1 MANWL
6 RAYQF
11 SAGQAGAAGFA
22 ITQLHINFSVEKADV
37 SSPNTAKIA
46 LWNLN
51 PEHKAALEEK
61 DCIVTLNAGYEGNTP
76 MVLTGT
82 VTNVVTEDDG
92 ADQKTTIDVL
102 DGRKELRDSYVT
114 FEYLQTTDSKLI
126 LQDAAGQMGLPVTFS
141 QGATFKPLESYSYV
155 GLAKNVFDKVC
166 ASNGLTWSI
175 QNGVIQITKANE
187 PISTIAHLI
196 SPQTGLIE
204 SPKKLTQS
212 EKNSGNAEENSSKN
226 KAQAG
231 WEIRYFL
238 NAAIGVNDL
247 VQLESKVA
255 NGIFRV
261 ESVKLEGD
269 NMSGDWLC
277 TAQIVEAAS

>member
-11 SAGQAGAAGFA
+11 SAGQAGASGFA
-22 ITQLHINFSVEKADV
+22 VTELHIQFSVEKADV
-37 SSPNTAKIA
+37 ASPNTAKIS
-46 LWNLN
+46 LWNLS
-51 PEHKAALEEK
+51 EAHKAALEEK
-61 DCIVTLNAGYEGNTP
+61 DCVVTLNAGYSGNTP

-114 FEYLQTTDSKLI
+114 FGYLQPTDSKLI
-126 LQDAAGQMGLPVTFS
+126 LQDAAGQMGLPITFS

-155 GLAKNVFDKVC
+155 GLAKNVLDKVC
-166 ASNGLTWSI
+166 ASNNLTWTI
-175 QNGVIQITKANE
+175 QNGIIQVTRSNE

-196 SPQTGLIE
+196 SPQTGLIG

-247 VQLESKVA
+247 VQLKSKAV

-269 NMSGDWLC
+269 NMAGDWLC

>member
-1 MANWL
+1 MNNWI
-6 RAYQF
+6 RSYQF
-11 SAGQAGAAGFA
+11 SAGQAGGIGFGA
-22 ITQLHINFSVEKADV
+22 NELRIQFSVEKSDV
-37 SSPNTAKIA
+37 ASPNTAKIS

-51 PEHKAALEEK
+51 PTHKSALEEK
-61 DCIVTLNAGYEGNTP
+61 DCVVTLNAGYRGNMP
-76 MVLTGT
+76 LVLTGT

-114 FEYLQTTDSKLI
+114 LGYLQSTDSKLI
-126 LQDAAGQMGLPVTFS
+126 LQDAAGQMGLPITFS
-141 QGATFKPLESYSYV
+141 PGASFKPLESYSYV
-155 GLAKNVFDKVC
+155 GLAKNVLDKVC
-166 ASNGLTWSI
+166 ASNNLTWTI
-175 QNGVIQITKANE
+175 QNGVIQVTKSNE

-196 SPQTGLIE
+196 SSQTGLIG

-212 EKNSGNAEENSSKN
+212 EKNSGSAEENSSKN

-247 VQLESKVA
+247 VQLQSKAA

-261 ESVKLEGD
+261 KSVKLQGD
-269 NMSGDWLC
+269 NMAGDWVC
-277 TAQIVEAAS
+277 VAKIVEAE

>member
-11 SAGQAGAAGFA
+11 SAGQAGGAGFG
-22 ITQLHINFSVEKADV
+22 ISELHIQFSVEKADV
-37 SSPNTAKIA
+37 SSPNTAKIS
-46 LWNLN
+46 LWNLS
-51 PEHKAALEEK
+51 PAHKAALEEK
-61 DCIVTLNAGYEGNTP
+61 DCIVTLNAGYEDSVP

-126 LQDAAGQMGLPVTFS
+126 LQDAAGQMGLPITFS
-141 QGATFKPLESYSYV
+141 QGASFKPLESYSYV
-155 GLAKNVFDKVC
+155 GLAKNVMDKVC
-166 ASNGLTWSI
+166 ASNGLTWTI
-175 QNGVIQITKANE
+175 QNGVIQVTKANE

-196 SPQTGLIE
+196 SSKTGLIG

-231 WEIRYFL
+231 WEIRYLL

-247 VQLESKVA
+247 VQLESKTA

-269 NMSGDWLC
+269 NMAGDWMC
-277 TAQIVEAAS
+277 TAKVVEAAS

>member
-1 MANWL
+1 M
-6 RAYQF
+6 
-11 SAGQAGAAGFA
+11 
-22 ITQLHINFSVEKADV
+22 EKADV

-46 LWNLN
+46 LWNLS
-51 PEHKAALEEK
+51 PEHKAALEKK
-61 DCIVTLNAGYEGNTP
+61 DCVVTLNAGYKNNIP

-102 DGRKELRDSYVT
+102 DGRKELRDSYVS
-114 FEYLQTTDSKLI
+114 FGYLQPTDSKLI
-126 LQDAAGQMGLPVTFS
+126 LQDAAGQMGLPITFS
-141 QGATFKPLESYSYV
+141 QGATFKRLESYSYV
-155 GLAKNVFDKVC
+155 GLAKNVLDKVC
-166 ASNGLTWSI
+166 ASNGLVWSI
-175 QNGVIQITKANE
+175 QNGIIQVTKANE

-196 SPQTGLIE
+196 SSKTGLIG

-247 VQLESKVA
+247 VQLESKVV

-269 NMSGDWLC
+269 NMAGDWLC
-277 TAQIVEAAS
+277 TAQVVEAAS

>member
-1 MANWL
+1 MRFQW
-6 RAYQF
+6 
-11 SAGQAGAAGFA
+11 
-22 ITQLHINFSVEKADV
+22 VD
-37 SSPNTAKIA
+37 
-46 LWNLN
+46 
-51 PEHKAALEEK
+51 LEYPK
-61 DCIVTLNAGYEGNTP
+61 
-76 MVLTGT
+76 
-82 VTNVVTEDDG
+82 
-92 ADQKTTIDVL
+92 
-102 DGRKELRDSYVT
+102 RRDSGH
-114 FEYLQTTDSKLI
+114 QSKRA
-126 LQDAAGQMGLPVTFS
+126 DF
-141 QGATFKPLESYSYV
+141 Y
-155 GLAKNVFDKVC
+155 NR
-166 ASNGLTWSI
+166 
-175 QNGVIQITKANE
+175 
-187 PISTIAHLI
+187 
-196 SPQTGLIE
+196 SPHQPKDGPDRK
-204 SPKKLTQS
+204 PKKLTQS

>member
-11 SAGQAGAAGFA
+11 SAGQAGASGFA
-22 ITQLHINFSVEKADV
+22 ISELHIQFSVEKADV

-46 LWNLN
+46 LWNLS

-61 DCIVTLNAGYEGNTP
+61 DCVVTLNAGYSGNTP

-92 ADQKTTIDVL
+92 TDQKTTIDVL
-102 DGRKELRDSYVT
+102 DGRKELRDSYVS
-114 FEYLQTTDSKLI
+114 FGYLQPTDSKLI
-126 LQDAAGQMGLPVTFS
+126 LQDAAGQMGLPITFS
-141 QGATFKPLESYSYV
+141 QGATFKRLESYSYV
-155 GLAKNVFDKVC
+155 GLAKNVLDKVC
-166 ASNGLTWSI
+166 ASNGLVWSI
-175 QNGVIQITKANE
+175 QNGIIQVTKANE

-196 SPQTGLIE
+196 SSKTGLIG

-247 VQLESKVA
+247 VQLESKVV

-269 NMSGDWLC
+269 NMAGDWLC
-277 TAQIVEAAS
+277 TAQVVEAAS

>member
-82 VTNVVTEDDG
+82 VTNVYEFDKAPEHDWRELFSKWELAAAPKWAPVLSHIKTLMTSMAVNVNAVTE
-92 ADQKTTIDVL
+92 
-102 DGRKELRDSYVT
+102 E
-114 FEYLQTTDSKLI
+114 
-126 LQDAAGQMGLPVTFS
+126 
-141 QGATFKPLESYSYV
+141 
-155 GLAKNVFDKVC
+155 
-166 ASNGLTWSI
+166 
-175 QNGVIQITKANE
+175 
-187 PISTIAHLI
+187 
-196 SPQTGLIE
+196 
-204 SPKKLTQS
+204 
-212 EKNSGNAEENSSKN
+212 
-226 KAQAG
+226 
-231 WEIRYFL
+231 
-238 NAAIGVNDL
+238 
-247 VQLESKVA
+247 
-255 NGIFRV
+255 
-261 ESVKLEGD
+261 
-269 NMSGDWLC
+269 
-277 TAQIVEAAS
+277 

>member
-1 MANWL
+1 MNNWI
-6 RAYQF
+6 RTYQF
-11 SAGQAGAAGFA
+11 SAGQAGGIGFG
-22 ITQLHINFSVEKADV
+22 TNELHIQFSVEKSDV
-37 SSPNTAKIA
+37 ASPNTAKIS

-51 PEHKAALEEK
+51 PTHKATLEEK
-61 DCIVTLNAGYEGNTP
+61 DCVVTLNAGYRGNMP
-76 MVLTGT
+76 LVLTGT

-114 FEYLQTTDSKLI
+114 LGYLQSTDSKLI
-126 LQDAAGQMGLPVTFS
+126 LQDAAGQMGLPITFS
-141 QGATFKPLESYSYV
+141 PGASFKPLESYSYV
-155 GLAKNVFDKVC
+155 GLAKNVLDKVC
-166 ASNGLTWSI
+166 ASNNLTWTI
-175 QNGVIQITKANE
+175 QNGVIQVTKSNE

-196 SPQTGLIE
+196 SSQTGLIG

-212 EKNSGNAEENSSKN
+212 EKNSGSAEENSSKN

-247 VQLESKVA
+247 VQLQSKA
-255 NGIFRV
+255 ASGIFRV
-261 ESVKLEGD
+261 KSVKLQGD
-269 NMSGDWLC
+269 NMAGDWVC
-277 TAQIVEAAS
+277 IAKVVEAS

>member
-11 SAGQAGAAGFA
+11 SAGQAGGAGFG
-22 ITQLHINFSVEKADV
+22 ISELHIQFSVEKADV
-37 SSPNTAKIA
+37 SSPNTAKIS
-46 LWNLN
+46 LWNLS
-51 PEHKAALEEK
+51 PAHKAALEEK
-61 DCIVTLNAGYEGNTP
+61 DCIVTLNAGYEGSVP

-126 LQDAAGQMGLPVTFS
+126 LQDAAGQMGLPITFS
-141 QGATFKPLESYSYV
+141 QGASFKPLESYSYV
-155 GLAKNVFDKVC
+155 GLAKNVMDKVC
-166 ASNGLTWSI
+166 ASNGLTWTI
-175 QNGVIQITKANE
+175 QNGVIQVTKANE

-196 SPQTGLIE
+196 SSKTGLIG

-212 EKNSGNAEENSSKN
+212 EKNSGNAEENSAKN

-231 WEIRYFL
+231 WEIRYLL

-247 VQLESKVA
+247 VQLESKTA

-269 NMSGDWLC
+269 NMAGDWMC
-277 TAQIVEAAS
+277 TAKVVEAAS

>member
-1 MANWL
+1 MANWI
-6 RAYQF
+6 REYRF
-11 SAGQAGAAGFA
+11 SAGQAGSAGFG
-22 ITQLHINFSVEKADV
+22 INELHINFSVEKSDV
-37 SSPNTAKIA
+37 SSPNTAKIS
-46 LWNLN
+46 LWNLS
-51 PEHKAALEEK
+51 PAHKAALEKK
-61 DCIVTLNAGYEGNTP
+61 DCVVTLNAGYRGNVP

-102 DGRKELRDSYVT
+102 DGRKELRDSYLT
-114 FEYLQTTDSKLI
+114 LGYLSTTDSKTI
-126 LQDAAGQMGLPVTFS
+126 LQDAAGQMGLPITFS
-141 QGATFKPLESYSYV
+141 QGASFKPMESYSYV
-155 GLAKNVFDKVC
+155 GLAKNVLDKVC
-166 ASNGLTWSI
+166 ASNNLTWTI
-175 QNGVIQITKANE
+175 QNGVIQVTKSNE

-196 SPQTGLIE
+196 SSKTGLIG
-204 SPKKLTQS
+204 SPKKLTKS
-212 EKNSGNAEENSSKN
+212 EKNSGNAQDNSSKN

-247 VQLESKVA
+247 IQLQSKAA

-269 NMSGDWLC
+269 NMAGDWLC
-277 TAQIVEAAS
+277 TAQIVEAG

>member
-1 MANWL
+1 MNNWI
-6 RAYQF
+6 RAYQL
-11 SAGQAGAAGFA
+11 SAGQVGEIGFG
-22 ITQLHINFSVEKADV
+22 TNELHIQFSVEKSDV
-37 SSPNTAKIA
+37 ASPNTAKISI
-46 LWNLN
+46 WNLN
-51 PEHKAALEEK
+51 PAHKAALEEK
-61 DCIVTLNAGYEGNTP
+61 DCIVTLNAGYRGNTP

-114 FEYLQTTDSKLI
+114 LGYLQSTDSKLI
-126 LQDAAGQMGLPVTFS
+126 LQDAAGQMGLPITFS
-141 QGATFKPLESYSYV
+141 PGASFKPLESYSYV
-155 GLAKNVFDKVC
+155 GLAKNVLDKVC
-166 ASNGLTWSI
+166 ASNNLTWTI
-175 QNGVIQITKANE
+175 QNGVIQVTKPNE
-187 PISTIAHLI
+187 PISTVAHLI
-196 SPQTGLIE
+196 SPQTGLIG

-212 EKNSGNAEENSSKN
+212 EKNSGSAEENSSKN

-247 VQLESKVA
+247 IQLQSKAA

-269 NMSGDWLC
+269 NMAGDWLC
-277 TAQIVEAAS
+277 TAQIVETG

>member
-1 MANWL
+1 MNNWI
-6 RAYQF
+6 RIYQF
-11 SAGQAGAAGFA
+11 SAGQAGEIGFGTNELR
-22 ITQLHINFSVEKADV
+22 IQFSVEKSDV
-37 SSPNTAKIA
+37 ASPNTAKIS

-51 PEHKAALEEK
+51 PTHKAALEEK
-61 DCIVTLNAGYEGNTP
+61 DCVVTLNAGYRGNMP
-76 MVLTGT
+76 LVLTGT

-114 FEYLQTTDSKLI
+114 LGYLQSTDSKLI
-126 LQDAAGQMGLPVTFS
+126 LQDAAGQMGLPITFS
-141 QGATFKPLESYSYV
+141 PGASFKPLESYSYV
-155 GLAKNVFDKVC
+155 GLAKNVLDKVC
-166 ASNGLTWSI
+166 ASNNLTWTI
-175 QNGVIQITKANE
+175 QNGVIQVTKSNE

-196 SPQTGLIE
+196 SSQTGLIG

-212 EKNSGNAEENSSKN
+212 EKNSGSAEENSSKN

-247 VQLESKVA
+247 VQLQSKTA
-255 NGIFRV
+255 SGIFRV
-261 ESVKLEGD
+261 KSVKLQGD
-269 NMSGDWLC
+269 NMSGDWVC
-277 TAQIVEAAS
+277 IAKVVEAS